1 MAPRPRTYDVT
12 WQIEAA
18 CRRWPD
24 PDVFFPDRGDEDT
37 AILLLCSDCPVAI
50 QCRTQAL
57 RERQRYGVWGGLTE
71 RDRERIWEQHAGRRR
86 EGGPADHRSAS

>member
-1 MAPRPRTYDVT
+1 MAPRPRTYDVA

-24 PDVFFPDRGDEDT
+24 PDAFFPDRGVEDA
-37 AILLLCSDCPVAI
+37 AILLLCSGCPVAI

-71 RDRERIWEQHAGRRR
+71 RDRERIWEQRAGRRDSS
-86 EGGPADHRSAS
+86 PADHRSAS